1 MKFQRLAQKL
11 ARRGDYQGAG
21 DLYQDGGDY
30 EKALEMYSKARAYD
44 RSAML
49 LKRLGR
55 VADAAA
61 CFVKANQFVKAAELF
76 IQTKEFYKAG
86 EMYKRA
92 GFPLLAAEMFDKS
105 GAITD
110 AAIMYE
116 SSGNHRRAG
125 ELYMERG
132 DYKRGASCIEQELKD
147 LAFKTDSPHQDL
159 QKTRR
164 ELTRMLAK
172 AYEEIERYDL
182 ASRYYFQSDEIDKA
196 VEMCR
201 KSGDLK
207 TAASYL
213 EKAGKLDSA
222 ACIYEE
228 LGKDHQAG
236 LLKIQSL
243 LKDRRFARAARL
255 ADELGEY
262 QLAAEAYENA
272 GEYGRAGELY
282 HLANNSRKA
291 IDMFLKT
298 KNWLKA
304 SILFE
309 KTGYP
314 GKAAELREKLGE
326 REKAAQLYAEA
337 GEPLKA
343 SEIFME
349 LGKLEEAIRVL
360 QKAWGQGERFPSI
373 RNALGLAFLRR
384 GNFELA
390 YDQYLKFLVEE
401 SVSPDNQETKYELA
415 CSFDSRGQYEQAH
428 KLFKELSAF
437 DLDFKDVR
445 ERLDRLSRMI
455 LESGTN
461 DATTMPH
468 QFSPGKMVANRY
480 IIKEKAGSGGMGEVY
495 RALDKELSIE
505 VALKLLKSKY
515 IHNQEMVQRFK
526 REVTLARKVHHENV
540 IQLYDFE
547 KLENHLYISMEFFHS
562 RDLKAIIRSKG
573 VLQTEEIIP
582 IMTQACRG
590 LWAAH
595 RRGIVHRD
603 IKPQNIL
610 INDEGVVKLV
620 DFGIA
625 TVIESAMEG
634 NTEFVVGTPDYMS
647 PEQAKGEPIDPRSDI
662 YSLGTIL
669 YEACTGKPPFANTD
683 SFQILVDQ
691 VEKPPIPPVEINPD
705 VPMWLNDL
713 VLKCM
718 EKDPDDRFD
727 SVQMIERQ
735 LATSGIAELMLSAG
749 ENDEDTD

>member
-1 MKFQRLAQKL
+1 MT
-11 ARRGDYQGAG
+11 RRGDYLGAG
-21 DLYQDGGDY
+21 DLYQEGGDY
-30 EKALEMYSKARAYD
+30 EKALEMYTRARAHE

-55 VADAAA
+55 LPDAAV
-61 CFVKANQFVKAAELF
+61 CFAKANQYIKAAEIF
-76 IQTKEFYKAG
+76 IHLKEFYKAG
-86 EMYKRA
+86 EMYKKA
-92 GFPLLAAEMFDKS
+92 GFPLLAAEWFDKS
-105 GAITD
+105 GAITE
-110 AAIMYE
+110 AATMYE
-116 SSGNHRRAG
+116 NSGNFRRAG

-132 DYKRGASCIEQELKD
+132 NFKKGAVCLEKEIKN
-147 LAFKTDSPHQDL
+147 LAFITDSPHQDV
-159 QKTRR
+159 QKTRQQLCR
-164 ELTRMLAK
+164 LLAI
-172 AYEEIERYDL
+172 AYEKTEKYDL
-182 ASRYYFQSDEIDKA
+182 AARYYMQSDDHEKA

-201 KSGDLK
+201 KQGDLK
-207 TAASYL
+207 MAASFL
-213 EKAGKLDSA
+213 ERQGKLEAA
-222 ACIYEE
+222 ACLYEE
-228 LGKDHQAG
+228 MGKENQAG

-243 LKDRRFARAARL
+243 LKDRHFARAARL

-262 QLAAEAYENA
+262 ELAAEAFENA

-291 IDMFLKT
+291 IEMFLKT

-304 SILFE
+304 SILLE
-309 KTGYP
+309 KTGQP
-314 GKAAELREKLGE
+314 GKAAELREKIGE
-326 REKAAQLYAEA
+326 TEKAAQLYSEA

-343 SEIFME
+343 SEILME
-349 LGKLEEAIRVL
+349 TGNLEESIRVL
-360 QKAWGQGERFPSI
+360 QKAWGQGNRRPSL

-401 SVSPDNQETKYELA
+401 AISTDNRETKFELA
-415 CSFDSRGQYEQAH
+415 CSFESRGQYEQAL
-428 KLFKELSAF
+428 KLYKELSAY
-437 DLDFKDVR
+437 DLDYRDVR
-445 ERLDRLSRMI
+445 ERLDRLTRI
-455 LESGTN
+455 LAENGN
-461 DATTMPH
+461 HDATTMPH
-468 QFSPGKMVANRY
+468 QFSPGKLIANRY
-480 IIKEKAGSGGMGEVY
+480 VIKEKTGSGGMGEVY

-562 RDLKAIIRSKG
+562 RDLKAIIRAKKTF
-573 VLQTEEIIP
+573 QTEEIIP
-582 IMTQACRG
+582 IMTQTCRG

-610 INDEGVVKLV
+610 INDEGIVKIV

-625 TVIESAMEG
+625 TVIESAMES

-647 PEQAKGEPIDPRSDI
+647 PEQAKGEPTDPRSDI

-669 YEACTGKPPFANTD
+669 YEMSTGKPPFANPD

-691 VEKPPIPPVEINPD
+691 VEKPPIPPIEINPD
-705 VPMWLNDL
+705 VPIWLNDL
-713 VLKCM
+713 ILKCM
-718 EKDPDDRFD
+718 NKDPDDRID

-735 LATSGIAELMLSAG
+735 LATCGIAELMLSAG
-749 ENDEDTD
+749 EEDEDLS

>member
-1 MKFQRLAQKL
+1 MKYQRLAQKL
-11 ARRGDYQGAG
+11 ARRGDFQGAG
-21 DLYQDGGDY
+21 DLYQDAGAYD
-30 EKALEMYSKARAYD
+30 KALEMYQKARAYD
-44 RSAML
+44 RTAML
-49 LKRLGR
+49 LKRMGR
-55 VADAAA
+55 LSDAAA
-61 CFVKANQFVKAAELF
+61 YFVKANQFVKAAELF
-76 IQTKEFYKAG
+76 KQIKEFYKAAD
-86 EMYKRA
+86 MYKRA
-92 GFPLLAAEMFDKS
+92 GFPLLAAEMYDKS

-116 SSGNHRRAG
+116 RSGNHRRAG

-132 DYKRGASCIEQELKD
+132 NFKRGAICLEKELKD
-147 LAFKTDSPHQDL
+147 LAFKTDSPQVSL
-159 QKTRR
+159 QKTRK
-164 ELTRMLAK
+164 ELTIMLAK
-172 AYEEIERYDL
+172 AYEEIDRPDL
-182 ASRYYFQSDEIDKA
+182 ASRYYYQAGEVEKA
-196 VEMCR
+196 VEIC
-201 KSGDLK
+201 KQTGDLK
-207 TAASYL
+207 TAATYL
-213 EKAGKLDSA
+213 EKTGQLESA
-222 ACIYEE
+222 ALLYDE
-228 LGKDHQAG
+228 LGKKHRAG
-236 LLKIQSL
+236 ILKIQSL
-243 LKDRRFARAARL
+243 LKDRRYARAARL

-272 GEYGRAGELY
+272 GEYSRAGELY

-291 IDMFLKT
+291 IEMFLKT

-304 SILFE
+304 SILLE

-314 GKAAELREKLGE
+314 ARAAELREKIGE

-337 GEPLKA
+337 GEPLRA
-343 SEIFME
+343 STIFME
-349 LGKLEEAIRVL
+349 LGKLEDAIRVL
-360 QKAWGQGERFPSI
+360 QRAWGAGDRVPSV

-401 SVSPDNQETKYELA
+401 SVSPENQETKYELA
-415 CSFDSRGQYEQAH
+415 CSFDSRGQYDQAH
-428 KLFKELSAF
+428 RIFKELSAY
-437 DLDFKDVR
+437 DIDYKDVR
-445 ERLDRLSRMI
+445 DRLDRLAKLLS
-455 LESGTN
+455 EEQKG

-468 QFSPGKMVANRY
+468 QFAPGRIVANRY
-480 IIKEKAGSGGMGEVY
+480 VIKEKVGSGGMGEVY
-495 RALDKELSIE
+495 RALDRELSNE

-515 IHNQEMVQRFK
+515 VHNQEMVQRFK

-540 IQLYDFE
+540 VQLYDFE

-562 RDLKAIIRSKG
+562 RDLKAIIRAKK
-573 VLQTEEIIP
+573 VLKADEIIP

-610 INDEGVVKLV
+610 INDEGIVKLV

-625 TVIESAMEG
+625 TVMESAMET
-634 NTEFVVGTPDYMS
+634 NSEFVVGTPDYMS
-647 PEQAKGEPIDPRSDI
+647 PEQAKGEPTDPRSDI

-669 YEACTGKPPFANTD
+669 YEACTGRPPFANTD

-713 VLKCM
+713 ILKCM
-718 EKDPDDRFD
+718 EKEPDDRYD
-727 SVQMIERQ
+727 SVQIIERQ

-749 ENDEDTD
+749 EEDND